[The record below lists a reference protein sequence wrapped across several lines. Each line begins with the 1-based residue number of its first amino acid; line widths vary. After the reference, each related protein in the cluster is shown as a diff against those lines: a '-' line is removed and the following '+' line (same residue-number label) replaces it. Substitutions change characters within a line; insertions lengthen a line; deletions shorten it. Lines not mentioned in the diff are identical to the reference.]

1 MFFSEA
7 DIREVTQSVWD
18 LVLHLPAEP
27 SAQHNLPRGG
37 VDLLSGSVHIKGS
50 WNGTITLS
58 CLPNLAQNA
67 ASAMYNAPAASL
79 PAADVL
85 DAVGELANMIGGN
98 VRALLPE
105 PCQLSLP
112 SVGAAAG
119 KPLNAKEKVLIELG
133 FLCMGQPFWVQL
145 TGTE

>member
-1 MFFSEA
+1 MYFSEA
-7 DIREVTQSVWD
+7 DIRDVTQSVWD

-27 SAQHNLPRGG
+27 SAQHSLPRSG
-37 VDLLSGSVHIKGS
+37 VELVSGSVHIKGS

-58 CLPNLAQNA
+58 CLADLAQNA
-67 ASAMYNAPAASL
+67 AAAMYNAPAEGL
-79 PAADVL
+79 PTDDVF

-105 PCQLSLP
+105 PCQLTLP

-119 KPLNAKEKVLIELG
+119 KPLSPHEKVLIELG
-133 FLCMGQPFWVQL
+133 FVCMGQPFWVQL
-145 TGTE
+145 SGTE

>member
-7 DIREVTQSVWD
+7 DIRDVTQSVWD

-27 SAQHNLPRGG
+27 SAQHAAPRSGAE
-37 VDLLSGSVHIKGS
+37 VLSGSVHIQGS
-50 WNGTITLS
+50 WSGTITLS
-58 CLPNLAQNA
+58 CLPELAQNA
-67 ASAMYNAPAASL
+67 AAAMFNAPAEGL

-85 DAVGELANMIGGN
+85 DAMGELANMIGGN

-112 SVGAAAG
+112 SVGEAAG
-119 KPLNAKEKVLIELG
+119 RAWTSHEKVLIELA
-133 FLCMGQPFWVQL
+133 FVCMGQPFWVRL
-145 TGTE
+145 SGTE